1 MNWKE
6 TLEKRIKAHRQIL
19 FSKDDDE
26 ISHLI
31 HLTNEMPKKAV
42 ILWALELA
50 EDAVKQLETK
60 YPFEKRPKT
69 ALTLTRMWAAG
80 EIKMPAAKKA
90 ILDCHAVAKEIPS
103 AADAA
108 RCHAVGQACGTVHT
122 TGHAAGFPVYDLT
135 ALIRENSPENWDEI
149 IQERMNYYIERLLYW
164 KENFMNSPN
173 KWADFLTE

>member
-26 ISHLI
+26 IAFLI

-42 ILWALELA
+42 VLWALELA
-50 EDAVKQLETK
+50 EDAAKQLETK

-69 ALTLTRMWAAG
+69 ALTLARMWAAG
-80 EIKMPAAKKA
+80 EIKMPAVKKA
-90 ILDCHAVAKEIPS
+90 ILDCHAAAKEIAS
-103 AADAA
+103 GADAA

-149 IQERMNYYIERLLYW
+149 IQNRMNYYIERLLYW